1 MNNKTMNKFQVKL
14 LTTNWLKLKMIVK
27 KML

>member
-1 MNNKTMNKFQVKL
+1 MTMNKFQVKL
-14 LTTNWLKLKMIVK
+14 LTTNGLKLKIIVK